1 MENVSMLVNEI
12 MQWAETKEVTFWSDS
27 VRQ

>member
-1 MENVSMLVNEI
+1 MENVSMLVIEI
-12 MQWAETKEVTFWSDS
+12 MQWAEIKEVTFWSDS